1 MSTNVDKKL
10 FTVLNFV
17 ELWFQILKA
26 VIGTIPNANKLIS
39 SVANANVYHYKKIL
53 RLMTAWKNCSKKL
66 SP

>member
-17 ELWFQILKA
+17 ELLFQILKA
-26 VIGTIPNANKLIS
+26 VIGTTPNANKLIS

-53 RLMTAWKNCSKKL
+53 RLMTA
-66 SP
+66 

>member
-17 ELWFQILKA
+17 ELWFQIFKA

-39 SVANANVYHYKKIL
+39 SVANANVYH
-53 RLMTAWKNCSKKL
+53 
-66 SP
+66 

>member
-17 ELWFQILKA
+17 ELLFQILKA

-53 RLMTAWKNCSKKL
+53 RLMTV
-66 SP
+66 